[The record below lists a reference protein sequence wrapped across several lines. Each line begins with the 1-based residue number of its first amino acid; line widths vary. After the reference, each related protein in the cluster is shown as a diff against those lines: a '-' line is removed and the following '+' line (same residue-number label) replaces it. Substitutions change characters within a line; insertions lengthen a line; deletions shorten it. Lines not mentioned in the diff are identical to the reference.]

1 MTALIVLFAA
11 AFYIFFYFTYGKS
24 LERNVVRADGTRPTP
39 AVRLRDDVDYVPAN
53 KFVLFGH
60 HFASIAGAGPIVG
73 PAIAV
78 VWGLSLIHISEP
90 TRLGMISYAVFCL
103 KKKKRKTQ

>member
-73 PAIAV
+73 PCNRSSMGMVPRTALGV
-78 VWGLSLIHISEP
+78 VWQPLHREHPRLPVPDGVRSL
-90 TRLGMISYAVFCL
+90 
-103 KKKKRKTQ
+103 

>member
-24 LERNVVRADGTRPTP
+24 LERNVVRADGTRSTP

-78 VWGLSLIHISEP
+78 VWGWLPALLWVWFGTVSYTHLRAHE
-90 TRLGMISYAVFCL
+90 TRHDL
-103 KKKKRKTQ
+103 